1 MSRWRGLG
9 RAHWR
14 VTIDGTVCMFSNL
27 SRAVP
32 MLRELGVRVST
43 SRLYN
48 EHRDQIDRQRGLSVP
63 RRIVTLAP
71 RVTIARV
78 ALLTD
83 LH

>member
-1 MSRWRGLG
+1 
-9 RAHWR
+9 
-14 VTIDGTVCMFSNL
+14 
-27 SRAVP
+27 
-32 MLRELGVRVST
+32 MLRELGVRVSA

-48 EHRDQIDRQRGLSVP
+48 EYKDQVERARGLSVP